1 MSTLCLPH
9 VMFPQHKIT
18 QQQMVDHLESLHA
31 DHPRMALAKRM
42 IANTEV
48 NERHLVLP
56 IDELAVHTGFTH
68 RSIVYEREARQMSS
82 AAARQAIENA
92 GLQISDIRMVI
103 VTSCTGFMMPSLTA
117 HLINDL
123 ALPTSTVQLPIAQLG
138 CVAGAAAINRAN
150 DFARL
155 DAHNHVLIVSLEFS
169 SLCYQPDDTKL
180 HAFISAALFGDAVSA
195 CVLRADD
202 QAGGFKIKKT
212 ESYFLPKSEHYIKY
226 DVKDTGFHFTLDKAV
241 MNSIKDVAPVME
253 KLNYESFEQNCAHND
268 FFIFHTGGRKIL
280 DELVMHLDLASNRVS
295 QSRSSLSEAGNIA
308 SVVVFDVLKRQFD
321 SNLNRGD
328 IGLLAAFG
336 PGFTA
341 EMAVGEWTA

>member
-9 VMFPQHKIT
+9 VMFPKNKIT
-18 QQQMVDHLESLHA
+18 QQQMIEHLESLHG

-42 IANTEV
+42 IQNTEV
-48 NERHLVLP
+48 NERHLILP
-56 IDELAVHTGFTH
+56 IEELAVHTGFTH

-82 AAARQAIENA
+82 VAARQAIENA
-92 GLQISDIRMVI
+92 GLTTNDIRMVV

-123 ALPTSTVQLPIAQLG
+123 DLPTSTVQLPIAQLG

-150 DFARL
+150 DFAKL
-155 DAHNHVLIVSLEFS
+155 DSRNHVLIVSLEFS

-202 QAGGFKIKKT
+202 QASGFKIRST
-212 ESYFLPKSEHYIKY
+212 NSFFLPKSEHYIKY

-241 MNSIKDVAPVME
+241 MNSIKDVAPIME
-253 KLNYESFEQNCAHND
+253 KLNYDTLEQNCAQND

-280 DELVMHLDLASNRVS
+280 DELVLQLDLASNRVS
-295 QSRSSLSEAGNIA
+295 QSRNSLAEAGNIA
-308 SVVVFDVLKRQFD
+308 SVVVFDVLKRQFE
-321 SNLNRGD
+321 SGLNSGD
-328 IGLLAAFG
+328 VGMLAAFG

-341 EMAVGEWTA
+341 EMAVGEWVA

>member
-1 MSTLCLPH
+1 MSTLCKPSLL
-9 VMFPQHKIT
+9 FPPHKIT
-18 QQQMVDHLESLHA
+18 QQQMIDHLEHLHD

-42 IANTEV
+42 IQNTQV

-68 RSIVYEREARQMSS
+68 RSIVYEREARRMSS
-82 AAARQAIENA
+82 LAAREAIENA
-92 GLQISDIRMVI
+92 GLTTDDIRMVA
-103 VTSCTGFMMPSLTA
+103 VTPCTGFMMPSLTA

-123 ALPTSTVQLPIAQLG
+123 GLRTSTVQLPIAQLG

-150 DFARL
+150 DFASL
-155 DAHNHVLIVSLEFS
+155 SPQNHVLIVSLEFS

-195 CVLRADD
+195 CVMRADD
-202 QAGGFKIKKT
+202 KAPGFKIAKT
-212 ESYFLPKSEHYIKY
+212 GSYFLPNSEHYIKY
-226 DVKDTGFHFTLDKAV
+226 DVKDSGFHFTLDKAV
-241 MNSIKDVAPVME
+241 MNSIKDVAPMME
-253 KLNYESFEQNCAHND
+253 ELNYETFNQHCAQND

-280 DELVMHLDLASNRVS
+280 DELVLQLDLEPGRVA
-295 QSRSSLSEAGNIA
+295 QSRDSLSEAGNIA

-321 SNLNRGD
+321 SGPVA
-328 IGLLAAFG
+328 GATGMLAAFG

-341 EMAVGEWTA
+341 EMAVGEWVA